1 MKVCKGH
8 RSKTGWL
15 RKLGRPWA
23 AIVAALVLSACASTQ
38 ESATTQAGGM
48 ASAQPSG
55 DYGVLVMAH
64 GGIDEWEAEV
74 DAALAPLRD
83 EFPLQVAYGM
93 ADAVSLQE
101 GVEALERQ
109 GVERIGVVRL
119 FISGESWY
127 DRTRQILGLAPG
139 APDRATAQA
148 QASGHDAH
156 AGHGMRME
164 FWRLDSDAE
173 FAISRDGLADA
184 EEMGAVLVERARALS
199 RDPATEDVLILA
211 HGPGDDAENQRW
223 ISGIDAR
230 AAAVRQALPFRRVQV
245 MTLREDWPEKR
256 EAAQAQVRE
265 FVARAG
271 REGGRAIVIPYR
283 VQGFGPYAKALD
295 GLDYVSDGRGLVPHP
310 QVTEWVRREAEAL
323 REGFDAGSD

>member
-1 MKVCKGH
+1 MNMLVSRGSA
-8 RSKTGWL
+8 RGL
-15 RKLGRPWA
+15 RRPA
-23 AIVAALVLSACASTQ
+23 TVLSVLLLSALLSACASAPVA
-38 ESATTQAGGM
+38 EPQARTP
-48 ASAQPSG
+48 AARPSG

-64 GGIDEWEAEV
+64 GGPAEWESEV

-83 EFPLQVAYGM
+83 EFPLRIAYGM
-93 ADAVSLQE
+93 ADAASLQE
-101 GVEALERQ
+101 GVAALERQ
-109 GVERIGVVRL
+109 GAERIGVVRL

-127 DRTRQILGLAPG
+127 DRTRQIFGLAPG
-139 APDRATAQA
+139 APDREEAAKPA
-148 QASGHDAH
+148 AHDAH

-173 FAISRDGLADA
+173 FAISHDGLADA
-184 EEMGAVLVERARALS
+184 EEMGQVLVERARALS
-199 RDPATEDVLILA
+199 RDPATEDVLVLA

-223 ISGIDAR
+223 LTKIDAR
-230 AAAVRQALPFRRVQV
+230 ADAVRRALPFRRVQV

-283 VQGFGPYAKALD
+283 VQGFGPYARVLD

-310 QVTEWVRREAEAL
+310 RVADWVRREAEAL
-323 REGFDAGSD
+323 RDGGFGAVSD